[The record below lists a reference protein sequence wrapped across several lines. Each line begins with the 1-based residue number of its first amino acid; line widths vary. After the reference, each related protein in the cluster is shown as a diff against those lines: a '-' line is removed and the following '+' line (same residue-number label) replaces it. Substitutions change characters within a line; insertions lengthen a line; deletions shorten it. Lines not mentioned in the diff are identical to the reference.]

1 MAVLEVAKVL
11 LGIAQLYGKLTEDR
25 GGDNAARA
33 ASAALVGAVMHHAA
47 FDLVAELKRR
57 GVHGAV
63 SSTRTKFKVEIAA
76 GTVEVEAVGD
86 GLLLFF
92 GGEDDIRL
100 VDRFQHVPVAA
111 IAFDDAARMGRELLG
126 RVAEMLELT
135 SSSTS
140 PSPSA
145 SASSPSSSSPSSSSP
160 ASSS

>member
-1 MAVLEVAKVL
+1 MAVLEVAKAL

-47 FDLVAELKRR
+47 FALIDELRAR

-63 SSTRTKFKVEIAA
+63 SSTRSKFKVEVAS

-92 GGEDDIRL
+92 GGEVDIRL
-100 VDRFQHVPVAA
+100 VDRFQHVPVAGMS
-111 IAFDDAARMGRELLG
+111 FDDAARMGRELLG
-126 RVAEMLELT
+126 KIAEMLELT
-135 SSSTS
+135 
-140 PSPSA
+140 A
-145 SASSPSSSSPSSSSP
+145 SSSSQPSS
-160 ASSS
+160 

>member
-33 ASAALVGAVMHHAA
+33 ATAALVGATMHHAA
-47 FDLVAELKRR
+47 FELTDELRQR

-63 SSTRTKFKVEIAA
+63 SSTRAKFKVDIAA
-76 GTVEVEAVGD
+76 GSVEVEAVGD

-92 GGEDDIRL
+92 GGEVDIRL

-111 IAFDDAARMGRELLG
+111 MAFDDATRMGRELLG
-126 RVAEMLELT
+126 KVAELLQLT
-135 SSSTS
+135 S
-140 PSPSA
+140 
-145 SASSPSSSSPSSSSP
+145 SSSSPSPPPS
-160 ASSS
+160 

>member
-1 MAVLEVAKVL
+1 MAVLEVAKAL

-33 ASAALVGAVMHHAA
+33 ASAALVGAVMHHEA
-47 FDLVAELKRR
+47 FPLVAALLQR

-76 GTVEVEAVGD
+76 GAVEVEAVGD

-92 GGEDDIRL
+92 GGEVDIRL

-111 IAFDDAARMGRELLG
+111 LPFDDAIRMGRELLG
-126 RVAEMLELT
+126 KVAEMLELT
-135 SSSTS
+135 SSS
-140 PSPSA
+140 PSPST
-145 SASSPSSSSPSSSSP
+145 SPPPS
-160 ASSS
+160 

>member
-1 MAVLEVAKVL
+1 MAAVLEVAKAL

-25 GGDNAARA
+25 GGDNALRA

-47 FDLVAELKRR
+47 FELVAQVKQR
-57 GVHGAV
+57 GMHGAV

-76 GTVEVEAVGD
+76 GSVEVEAVGD

-92 GGEDDIRL
+92 GGEVDIRL

-111 IAFDDAARMGRELLG
+111 IGFDDAARMGRELLG
-126 RVAEMLELT
+126 KIAEMLELT
-135 SSSTS
+135 S
-140 PSPSA
+140 A
-145 SASSPSSSSPSSSSP
+145 SSSPT